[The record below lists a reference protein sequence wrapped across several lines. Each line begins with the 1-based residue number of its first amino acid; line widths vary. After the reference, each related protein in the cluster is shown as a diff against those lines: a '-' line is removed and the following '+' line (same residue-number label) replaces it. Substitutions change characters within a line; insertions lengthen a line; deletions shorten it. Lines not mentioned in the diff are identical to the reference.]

1 MATRII
7 ENYLIDTIEILSSNG
22 NWRCEIRIKSN
33 ASAQL
38 LKSAT
43 LKATYDTKELAEQAG
58 LKAAQQLVADLKRT
72 RAA

>member
-7 ENYLIDTIEILSSNG
+7 ENYLIDTIEILGANG
-22 NWRCEIRIKSN
+22 NWRCEVRIKSN
-33 ASAQL
+33 VSAQL
-38 LKSAT
+38 LKSAA
-43 LKATYDTKELAEQAG
+43 LKATFDTKERAEQAG